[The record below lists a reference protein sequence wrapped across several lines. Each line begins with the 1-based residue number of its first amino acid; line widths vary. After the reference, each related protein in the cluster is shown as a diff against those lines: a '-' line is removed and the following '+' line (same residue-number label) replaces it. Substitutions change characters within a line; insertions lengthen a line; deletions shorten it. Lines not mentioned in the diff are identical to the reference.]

1 MDKQTAGEKSAIASD
16 QTLRQIEQFVS
27 DIAAKY
33 PSQGGGDTAFTD
45 IHLRVSQDNGEMTAF
60 DDDDNEIAHCVIEQW
75 IDSKS
80 ENFYDSIAALLRK
93 EIKRLSA
100 VAGQLNIMKPYSYV
114 LETDEKEHVAEI
126 YVADDDTIIIGGDL
140 MPGLDKELD
149 TFLKDLLRK

>member
-1 MDKQTAGEKSAIASD
+1 MDKQTAGEKSIIASN

-33 PSQGGGDTAFTD
+33 PSQGGDDTAFTD

-80 ENFYDSIAALLRK
+80 ENFYDNIASLLRK

-114 LETDEKEHVAEI
+114 LETDEKEHVAEL

-149 TFLKDLLRK
+149 TFLKNLLRK

>member
-1 MDKQTAGEKSAIASD
+1 MDKRKAGEKSAIASE
-16 QTLRQIEQFVS
+16 QTLKLIEQFVK

-33 PSQGGGDTAFTD
+33 PSGGDNTAFTD

-60 DDDDNEIAHCVIEQW
+60 DDDEKEIAHCVIEQW
-75 IDSKS
+75 TGSQS
-80 ENFYDSIAALLRK
+80 ENFYDHIAALLRK
-93 EIKRLSA
+93 EIERLSA

-114 LETDEKEHVAEI
+114 LETDEKEHVAEL

-149 TFLKDLLRK
+149 SFLKNLLSK